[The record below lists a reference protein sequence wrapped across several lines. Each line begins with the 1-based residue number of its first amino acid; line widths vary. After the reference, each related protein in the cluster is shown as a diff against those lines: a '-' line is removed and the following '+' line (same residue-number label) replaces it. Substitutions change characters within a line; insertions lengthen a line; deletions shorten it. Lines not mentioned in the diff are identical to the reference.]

1 MRQSR
6 ISANLAI
13 FGPDRYSLA
22 HPFFI
27 NTSKNKDRPL
37 PSAADATPRFSNLAV
52 DLVVALL
59 TAAFCWLAVRGLLV
73 LSPLGVGMSSDL
85 QNYAQILEAT
95 LHPELFVH
103 DPVGALLPRDPGVP
117 NMLTE
122 LAPFFSGAN
131 MAESLIL
138 AGGTA
143 IFCQI
148 FGWYVFG
155 RLVFGSPALSAF
167 LAVVGSTTF
176 YWAFGTYWGAC
187 HEEAVPRIFFN
198 ALWPFFLLAGT
209 WAMRSVKIRLAL
221 SLALGLSIFVH
232 SVSALMLGG
241 MFLTVFLLRPVKH
254 RNASTFVLS
263 ANSRRP
269 RPGGLLKHLASTFA
283 CTFLYAVPVAAFL
296 ILRTPINNPDPA
308 SLELLRQMFELR
320 FARDWGDIWGGFAK
334 NVLPLVVDFPLLPLG
349 ALALIFILYKQD
361 RLEGPARDL
370 PLLMPFL
377 LVGMLAVVLVC
388 QAEIVLAPRFSRM
401 SMSLE
406 ILRGTR
412 FLVPMSL
419 LCLAI
424 ALSLYIHRI
433 PRLLSGAVALAAAL
447 VLFLVSPDKV
457 VLAARMEVRD
467 ALGLEREMDAQAI
480 VEAGQSE
487 LEALDAVE
495 KNVPRDETV
504 FAPMDAMSVRYV
516 LKHPLEPVH
525 KDGNILY
532 HTRSMEPGRAWLD
545 IQTGLRKDPRSALEA
560 WGKSPAR
567 WMLSPRANLPE
578 DFGRNENETLP
589 TVPKITGKTDPHRT
603 GAALKNPFGHAFSS
617 PEKDAGTAAHTVPF
631 DIVFANRDWVLLK
644 KRG

>member
-1 MRQSR
+1 MP
-6 ISANLAI
+6 N
-13 FGPDRYSLA
+13 
-22 HPFFI
+22 
-27 NTSKNKDRPL
+27 
-37 PSAADATPRFSNLAV
+37 DAEMTPRFLNLAV

-95 LHPELFVH
+95 FQPELFVH

-117 NMLTE
+117 NMLTN

-131 MAESLIL
+131 MAESLIV

-209 WAMRSVKIRLAL
+209 WAMRSLKIRLAL

-241 MFLTVFLLRPVKH
+241 MFLTVFLLHPVKP
-254 RNASTFVLS
+254 RLASAPSLLATG
-263 ANSRRP
+263 RRS
-269 RPGGLLKHLASTFA
+269 GGLFRHLATTLA
-283 CTFLYAVPVAAFL
+283 CTVLFAAPVLTFLVLRAPVA
-296 ILRTPINNPDPA
+296 NPDPA

-320 FARDWGDIWGGFAK
+320 FATDWGDIWGGFAK

-370 PLLMPFL
+370 ALLMPFL

-480 VEAGQSE
+480 VEAGKSE

-525 KDGNILY
+525 KDGNIFY

-545 IQTGLRKDPRSALEA
+545 IQTGLRKDPRTALEA
-560 WGKSPAR
+560 WAKSPAR

-578 DFGRNENETLP
+578 DFGTDKNGTLP
-589 TVPKITGKTDPHRT
+589 PVSKDTART
-603 GAALKNPFGHAFSS
+603 GALKADAALKNAFGRAFAL
-617 PEKDAGTAAHTVPF
+617 PEKDAGPAAHTVPF